1 MRAIER
7 GAEQS
12 CGGGPKSLDN
22 QAAADIV
29 FTSSLC
35 NGVLASVGRLFAG
48 ARLGAMNV
56 GGKDESMRN
65 TVRWFL
71 YAIAAGW
78 AGVALAGA
86 TPAAT
91 RLDNAAPDGADK
103 FAAPV
108 GDAEEQH
115 RRGLMY
121 LNGEGVA
128 RDEAAALMW
137 IRRAAEQNLAEAQ
150 STLGFMYLRGLGTE
164 RDPAQA
170 AAWFRKAA
178 EGGSAS
184 GQVNLGLAYARGDGV
199 ARNEAEAVKWLRRA
213 ADQGDAPGQY
223 YLGIAYAIGEGVPRS
238 DVEALKWLRMA
249 AEQGDEK
256 ARRALQ
262 KLTAPPR

>member
-91 RLDNAAPDGADK
+91 RRRPSRPRWHTETTGLCSASIHPCRQRSSPQD
-103 FAAPV
+103 
-108 GDAEEQH
+108 EH
-115 RRGLMY
+115 RRR
-121 LNGEGVA
+121 V
-128 RDEAAALMW
+128 
-137 IRRAAEQNLAEAQ
+137 
-150 STLGFMYLRGLGTE
+150 
-164 RDPAQA
+164 
-170 AAWFRKAA
+170 
-178 EGGSAS
+178 
-184 GQVNLGLAYARGDGV
+184 GQ
-199 ARNEAEAVKWLRRA
+199 
-213 ADQGDAPGQY
+213 P
-223 YLGIAYAIGEGVPRS
+223 
-238 DVEALKWLRMA
+238 
-249 AEQGDEK
+249 
-256 ARRALQ
+256 
-262 KLTAPPR
+262 KLTPHCIRTT